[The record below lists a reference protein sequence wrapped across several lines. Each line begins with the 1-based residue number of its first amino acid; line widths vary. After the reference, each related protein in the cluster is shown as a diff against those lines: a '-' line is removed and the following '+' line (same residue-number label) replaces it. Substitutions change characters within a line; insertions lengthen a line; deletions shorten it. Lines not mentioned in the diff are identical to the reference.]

1 MGSKEKAKLNCD
13 VFSSFGEKK
22 GERTQY
28 GKKNEEVTLIVRHD
42 NMWIVEN
49 QKRVRY
55 PVNEDEL
62 IINENV

>member
-1 MGSKEKAKLNCD
+1 MAQKAKLKCD

-28 GKKNEEVTLIVRHD
+28 GKKNEEVSLVASHD

-49 QKRVRY
+49 KKKFRY
-55 PVNEDEL
+55 PVNVDDL
-62 IINENV
+62 IINENGFS